1 MPNRNLFRRHRIVLV
16 LQGLRHGQATPP
28 HVSRLN
34 SAYRQPE
41 PQIARVFDHM
51 ILTPVVQTQSSV
63 QTKGQH
69 LSTLQLALSTAAAAA
84 AAVEIGGSSRKSPA
98 QINKRTT
105 KIVRN
110 RGLGGLGERPS
121 LDRGNLRQGR
131 RQNIPWGLNSCS
143 ISWVDAIVTCITC
156 TAVVPVRVCDER
168 RDAAG

>member
-1 MPNRNLFRRHRIVLV
+1 MANADQFLRSELLYKLNPLCTANQHRRSREYLIILRNRLL
-16 LQGLRHGQATPP
+16 
-28 HVSRLN
+28 
-34 SAYRQPE
+34 
-41 PQIARVFDHM
+41 

-131 RQNIPWGLNSCS
+131 
-143 ISWVDAIVTCITC
+143 
-156 TAVVPVRVCDER
+156 
-168 RDAAG
+168 